1 MSTRRAVSGWHARA
15 GGKVLADSAEVR
27 QRSGR
32 QRGRKHL
39 FVLPVCGAEGRQHAY
54 LRGTSLAWAL
64 LGAQATV
71 AAVATFVV
79 WVVSG
84 RAAAVAALFG
94 GVVAVAPSAW
104 FTIAVYLRAD
114 RFEPAQILG
123 AIYRA
128 EMGKLILTGALFWVG
143 ALLFGNHFAPLIITC
158 MACLSMNWVMLAVAK
173 ID

>member
-1 MSTRRAVSGWHARA
+1 MVDA
-15 GGKVLADSAEVR
+15 AEVR
-27 QRSGR
+27 QRSCR

-39 FVLPVCGAEGRQHAY
+39 CVLPVCRAEVRHDAY
-54 LRGTSLAWAL
+54 LRGKSLAWAL
-64 LGAQATV
+64 LGAQVAA
-71 AAVATFVV
+71 AAVATFMV

-104 FTIAVYLRAD
+104 FTITVYLRAD
-114 RFEPAQILG
+114 RFKPAQILG

-128 EMGKLILTGALFWVG
+128 EMGKLILTGALFWAG
-143 ALLFGNHFAPLIITC
+143 ALLFGNHFAPLMFTC

-173 ID
+173 FD